1 MWVKVGQTMNT
12 ILITGVGRGIG
23 FQLVKEFLDRDYRVI
38 GTVRDE
44 AAQARVTQLASELGK
59 TIETHIVELSE
70 QASVDRLKDA
80 LDDCTVDILINNAGV
95 RGGSED
101 TYSELD
107 LDDWLT
113 VLQINTLSPM
123 RVTQALMANLSKS
136 NQPKIV
142 TISSA
147 MGSLARERSDSI
159 AYRSS
164 KAALNKAMQCL
175 AVELKPQKIGVYL
188 MHPGWVRTDM
198 GGPNGD
204 ISVEQSASGLAAT
217 LINFDMADSGQFWN
231 YDGERLAW

>member
-1 MWVKVGQTMNT
+1 VWVKVGQTMNT

-44 AAQARVTQLASELGK
+44 AAQTRVTQLAAELGK